1 MNQTVFQ
8 FGEQVA
14 SYDIPVM
21 NERAVRGA
29 AGILFFFAMVTFMN
43 AMLLG
48 NFAPTRVFVVAFLM
62 DFVLRIF
69 VNPKFSPSLIVAQW
83 MVRHQEPEY
92 VAAAPKRVAWSI
104 GLGLAL
110 LMFYLI
116 VLKGVIGPIN
126 MLVCGTCLLLMFFES
141 AFGICL
147 GCKLYGK
154 LSPNPVTLCSGN
166 VCGYTPTKGA
176 GGNRAQ
182 LGVLLVFGVL
192 VVVAARWVGQN
203 PLQTP
208 FAQHMNNND
217 SVMEQTI
224 DPAEQERCRVPEFA
238 KKIGHE
244 QQWKLHNGCL

>member
-1 MNQTVFQ
+1 MTPTLFQ
-8 FGEQVA
+8 FGEHVA
-14 SYDIPVM
+14 GYDIPVV

-29 AGILFFFAMVTFMN
+29 AGMLFFVAMITFMN

-48 NFAPTRVFVVAFLM
+48 NFEPTRVFVVAFVI
-62 DFVLRIF
+62 DFVVRVF

-110 LMFYLI
+110 LMLYLI
-116 VLKGVIGPIN
+116 VLQGVIGPIN
-126 MLVCGTCLLLMFFES
+126 MLVCGTCLLLLFFEA

-147 GCKLYGK
+147 GCKLYDMF
-154 LSPNPVTLCSGN
+154 SPHPVTLCPGN
-166 VCGYTPTKGA
+166 VCGYTPPKGA
-176 GGNRAQ
+176 GGSWAQ
-182 LGVLLVFGVL
+182 MVCLLVFGV
-192 VVVAARWVGQN
+192 VVVMAGRWVLAHPVAHGMKTTT
-203 PLQTP
+203 PLDAP
-208 FAQHMNNND
+208 VD
-217 SVMEQTI
+217 DE
-224 DPAEQERCRVPEFA
+224 AEQARCRVPEFA

>member
-1 MNQTVFQ
+1 MNQTFFQ
-8 FGEQVA
+8 FGERVA
-14 SYDIPVM
+14 GYDIPVM

-69 VNPKFSPSLIVAQW
+69 VNPKLSPSLIVAQW

-92 VAAAPKRVAWSI
+92 VAAAPKRMAWSI

-147 GCKLYGK
+147 GCKLYEK
-154 LSPNPVTLCSGN
+154 FSPNPVTLCPGN
-166 VCGYTPTKGA
+166 VCGYTPPKGA
-176 GGNRAQ
+176 GGNWVQ
-182 LGVLLVFGVL
+182 MGVLLVFAVL

-208 FAQHMNNND
+208 FVQHMNNND
-217 SVMEQTI
+217 SVMEKTI
-224 DPAEQERCRVPEFA
+224 DPAEQERCRAPEFA

>member
-1 MNQTVFQ
+1 MTQPLFQ
-8 FGEQVA
+8 FGEHVA
-14 SYDIPVM
+14 GYDIPVM

-29 AGILFFFAMVTFMN
+29 AGILFFIAMANFMQ

-48 NFAPTRVFVVAFLM
+48 NFGPTRVFVVAFLI
-62 DFVLRIF
+62 DFVLRVF
-69 VNPKFSPSLIVAQW
+69 VNPKFSPSLILAQW

-92 VAAAPKRVAWSI
+92 LAAAPKRMAWSI

-147 GCKLYGK
+147 GCKLYDK
-154 LSPNPVTLCSGN
+154 FSPNPVKLCPGN
-166 VCGYTPTKGA
+166 VCGYIPPKGA
-176 GGNRAQ
+176 GGNWVQ
-182 LGVLLVFGVL
+182 IGVLLVFGVL
-192 VVVAARWVGQN
+192 VVVAARWMEQN
-203 PLQTP
+203 PL
-208 FAQHMNNND
+208 AQSMNHHD
-217 SVMEQTI
+217 HQMEQTI

-244 QQWKLHNGCL
+244 QQWKLHNGCQ

>member
-1 MNQTVFQ
+1 MTHPLFQ
-8 FGEQVA
+8 FGEHIA
-14 SYDIPVM
+14 GYDIPVM

-29 AGILFFFAMVTFMN
+29 AGILFFIAMANFMQ

-48 NFAPTRVFVVAFLM
+48 NFGPTRVFVVAFLI
-62 DFVLRIF
+62 DFVLRVF

-92 VAAAPKRVAWSI
+92 VAAAPKRMAWSI

-116 VLKGVIGPIN
+116 VLKGVIGPVN

-147 GCKLYGK
+147 GCKLYDK
-154 LSPNPVTLCSGN
+154 LSPNPVTLCPGN
-166 VCGYTPTKGA
+166 VCGYIPPKGA
-176 GGNRAQ
+176 GGNWVQ
-182 LGVLLVFGVL
+182 MGVLLVFGVL
-192 VVVAARWVGQN
+192 VVVAARWMEQN
-203 PLQTP
+203 PL
-208 FAQHMNNND
+208 AQSMNHHD
-217 SVMEQTI
+217 HRMEQTI

-244 QQWKLHNGCL
+244 QQWKLHNGCQ

>member
-1 MNQTVFQ
+1 MTQPLFQ
-8 FGEQVA
+8 FGEHVA
-14 SYDIPVM
+14 GYDIPVM

-29 AGILFFFAMVTFMN
+29 AGILFFIAMANFMQ

-48 NFAPTRVFVVAFLM
+48 NFGPTRVFVVAFLI
-62 DFVLRIF
+62 DFVLRVF

-92 VAAAPKRVAWSI
+92 VAAAPKRMAWSI

-116 VLKGVIGPIN
+116 VLKGVIGPVN

-147 GCKLYGK
+147 GCKLYHK
-154 LSPNPVTLCSGN
+154 LSPNPVTLCPGN
-166 VCGYTPTKGA
+166 VCGYIPPKGA
-176 GGNRAQ
+176 GGNWVQ
-182 LGVLLVFGVL
+182 MGVLLVFGVV
-192 VVVAARWVGQN
+192 VVVAARWVGEN
-203 PLQTP
+203 PLVQSMNHHE
-208 FAQHMNNND
+208 HM
-217 SVMEQTI
+217 MEQTI

-244 QQWKLHNGCL
+244 QQWKLHNGCQ

>member
-1 MNQTVFQ
+1 MTHPLFQ
-8 FGEQVA
+8 FGEHVA
-14 SYDIPVM
+14 GYDIPVM

-29 AGILFFFAMVTFMN
+29 AGILFFIAMANFMQ

-48 NFAPTRVFVVAFLM
+48 NFGPTRVFVVAFLI
-62 DFVLRIF
+62 DFVLRVF

-92 VAAAPKRVAWSI
+92 VAAAPKRMAWSI

-116 VLKGVIGPIN
+116 VLKGVIGPVN

-147 GCKLYGK
+147 GCKLYDK
-154 LSPNPVTLCSGN
+154 LSPNPVTLCPGN
-166 VCGYTPTKGA
+166 VCGYIPPKGA
-176 GGNRAQ
+176 GGNWVQ
-182 LGVLLVFGVL
+182 MGVLLVFGVL
-192 VVVAARWVGQN
+192 VVVAARWMEQN
-203 PLQTP
+203 PL
-208 FAQHMNNND
+208 AQSMNHHD
-217 SVMEQTI
+217 HRMEQTI

-244 QQWKLHNGCL
+244 QQWKLHNGCQ

>member
-1 MNQTVFQ
+1 MTHPLLQ
-8 FGEQVA
+8 FGEHVA
-14 SYDIPVM
+14 GYDIPVM

-29 AGILFFFAMVTFMN
+29 AGILFFIAMANFMQ

-48 NFAPTRVFVVAFLM
+48 NFGPTRVFVVAFLI
-62 DFVLRIF
+62 DFVLRVL

-92 VAAAPKRVAWSI
+92 VAAAPKRMAWSI

-116 VLKGVIGPIN
+116 VLKGVIGPVN

-147 GCKLYGK
+147 GCKLYDK
-154 LSPNPVTLCSGN
+154 LSPNPVTLCPGN
-166 VCGYTPTKGA
+166 VCGYTPPKGA
-176 GGNRAQ
+176 GGNWAQ
-182 LGVLLVFGVL
+182 MGVLLVFGVL
-192 VVVAARWVGQN
+192 VVVAARWVGEN
-203 PLQTP
+203 PLVQSMNHHE
-208 FAQHMNNND
+208 HM
-217 SVMEQTI
+217 MEQAI
-224 DPAEQERCRVPEFA
+224 DPAEEERCHVPEFA

-244 QQWKLHNGCL
+244 QQWKLHNGCQ

>member
-1 MNQTVFQ
+1 MTHPLFQ
-8 FGEQVA
+8 FGEHVA
-14 SYDIPVM
+14 GYDIPVM

-29 AGILFFFAMVTFMN
+29 AGILFFIAMANFMQ

-48 NFAPTRVFVVAFLM
+48 NFGPTRVFVVAFLI
-62 DFVLRIF
+62 DFVLRVF

-92 VAAAPKRVAWSI
+92 VAAAPKRMAWSI

-116 VLKGVIGPIN
+116 VLKGVIGPVN

-147 GCKLYGK
+147 GCKLYDK
-154 LSPNPVTLCSGN
+154 LSPNPVTLCPGN
-166 VCGYTPTKGA
+166 VCGYIPPKGA
-176 GGNRAQ
+176 GGNGAQ
-182 LGVLLVFGVL
+182 MGVLLVFGVL
-192 VVVAARWVGQN
+192 VVVAARWVGEN
-203 PLQTP
+203 PLVQSMNHHE
-208 FAQHMNNND
+208 HM
-217 SVMEQTI
+217 MEQTI
-224 DPAEQERCRVPEFA
+224 DPAEEERCRVPEFA

-244 QQWKLHNGCL
+244 QQWKLHNGCQ

>member
-1 MNQTVFQ
+1 MTQPLFQ
-8 FGEQVA
+8 FGEHVA
-14 SYDIPVM
+14 GYDIPVM

-29 AGILFFFAMVTFMN
+29 AGILFFIAMITFMQ

-48 NFAPTRVFVVAFLM
+48 NFGPTRVFVVAFLI
-62 DFVLRIF
+62 DFVLRVF

-83 MVRHQEPEY
+83 VVRHQEPEY
-92 VAAAPKRVAWSI
+92 VAAAPKRMAWSI
-104 GLGLAL
+104 GLALAL

-147 GCKLYGK
+147 GCKLYDK
-154 LSPNPVTLCSGN
+154 FSPNPVTLCPGN
-166 VCGYTPTKGA
+166 VCGYTPPKGA
-176 GGNRAQ
+176 GGNWTQ
-182 LGVLLVFGVL
+182 MGVLLVFAVL
-192 VVVAARWVGQN
+192 VVMAARWVGQN
-203 PLQTP
+203 PL
-208 FAQHMNNND
+208 AQSMNHHD
-217 SVMEQTI
+217 HQMEQTI

-244 QQWKLHNGCL
+244 QQWKLHNGCM

>member
-1 MNQTVFQ
+1 MTHPLFQ
-8 FGEQVA
+8 FGEHVA
-14 SYDIPVM
+14 GYDIPVM

-29 AGILFFFAMVTFMN
+29 AGILFFIAMANFMQ

-48 NFAPTRVFVVAFLM
+48 NFGPTRVFVVAFLI
-62 DFVLRIF
+62 DFVLRVL

-92 VAAAPKRVAWSI
+92 VAAAPKRMAWSI

-116 VLKGVIGPIN
+116 VLKGVIGPVN

-147 GCKLYGK
+147 GCKLYDK
-154 LSPNPVTLCSGN
+154 LSPNPVTLCPGN
-166 VCGYTPTKGA
+166 VCGYIPPKGA
-176 GGNRAQ
+176 GGNWVQ
-182 LGVLLVFGVL
+182 MGVLLVFGVL
-192 VVVAARWVGQN
+192 VVVAARWMEQN
-203 PLQTP
+203 PL
-208 FAQHMNNND
+208 AQSMNHHD
-217 SVMEQTI
+217 HRMEQTI

-244 QQWKLHNGCL
+244 QQWKLHNGCQ